1 MIQRI
6 PLLVVPAPHIIRG
19 GRTREVELG
28 SKVAIE
34 GYVTVELIEAHSGRV
49 KFKSQYKNVITDAAI
64 NAWFANDFISSM
76 RTWCAVGTGSTA
88 PAAGQT
94 SLVSEYNTPVTRT
107 NSNGGVGD
115 AEAFVVSG
123 TTGYNY
129 HRRTRVFTETQVNG
143 NLTEFGFFS
152 ASSGGTMFARQLF
165 KDSMG
170 NPVVITKTALD
181 QLRIT
186 HEIRLWE
193 MDADETYTVTIGGVV
208 YDTTERIGGSQ
219 TTMWR
224 PHDGFNTFGT
234 PSCQLTTLQTLS
246 ARTSYQAGTG
256 PTTTTKQAY
265 TNGNFYRDV
274 IHTWDPP
281 TANFTTA
288 PAGVGYCRHGVDSTA
303 YQFQN
308 NFTPKIPKDNTKRL
322 TLNIRYTMAR
332 P

>member
-1 MIQRI
+1 MQRS
-6 PLLVVPAPHIIRG
+6 
-19 GRTREVELG
+19 TLG
-28 SKVAIE
+28 SLTTSSRRCGLGVRWGPALLLRQQVRRRSSRSTIRLSL
-34 GYVTVELIEAHSGRV
+34 VPTPTVEWA
-49 KFKSQYKNVITDAAI
+49 
-64 NAWFANDFISSM
+64 
-76 RTWCAVGTGSTA
+76 
-88 PAAGQT
+88 
-94 SLVSEYNTPVTRT
+94 
-107 NSNGGVGD
+107 
-115 AEAFVVSG
+115 
-123 TTGYNY
+123 
-129 HRRTRVFTETQVNG
+129 RTRVFTETQVNG